1 MAKKQKEQIIG
12 CRLRDTSTGLYLSKI
27 TDFNIVWSKR
37 GKIWRSK
44 GYLASYIKRAI
55 AGSSSIPS
63 EKKIREQI
71 MNNIGNWDICE
82 IVDGNVYSIA
92 FIINKIQ

>member
-12 CRLRDTSTGLYLSKI
+12 CRLRDTKTGLYLSKI
-27 TDFNIVWSKR
+27 TDFNIVWTKR

-44 GYLASYIKRAI
+44 GYLASYIKKAI
-55 AGSSSIPS
+55 ADHSPIPYQR
-63 EKKIREQI
+63 KIRDEI